1 MVAEGRGHKKPTTVS
16 SRGFLLKVSLR
27 TTRPRGIAAYYG
39 YDHLLE
45 HYRDAR
51 HVHGVSRSHGDSG
64 QAWTRP
70 SEATGYLRLADHGEV
85 ISLPS
90 SLVLAVP
97 LIVPSA
103 STDADIS

>member
-27 TTRPRGIAAYYG
+27 TTRPRGIAAYHG
-39 YDHLLE
+39 YDHQLE
-45 HYRDAR
+45 HYGNAR
-51 HVHGVSRSHGDSG
+51 HVHGLSRSRGGSG

-70 SEATGYLRLADHGEV
+70 PEAQGHLRLADQGEV
-85 ISLPS
+85 IWFPS

-97 LIVPSA
+97 LIVPSPP
-103 STDADIS
+103 TDAVIS